1 MRPSPDNFHLQ
12 DLVLPA
18 RKLAKQQFTGVDI
31 QIDTIADQI
40 VAAGTQEFLGL
51 LDVATLPRYPYE
63 HAAGQ
68 PHKNGDYLCRCWP
81 HRECID
87 SVGHAEDSIESMAIV
102 IESAAVILKSG
113 ILVRPEFDRYGRT
126 NFVVNVRGQQ
136 ATIGSVEK
144 ALSAN
149 KTIINGSPYLVR
161 RTSGPARPPIN
172 SVNASQPAPLGQLNP
187 STTTGP
193 RLKAIFE
200 PDYQEALSKGTL
212 EALIYE
218 RLVA

>member
-1 MRPSPDNFHLQ
+1 
-12 DLVLPA
+12 
-18 RKLAKQQFTGVDI
+18 
-31 QIDTIADQI
+31 
-40 VAAGTQEFLGL
+40 
-51 LDVATLPRYPYE
+51 
-63 HAAGQ
+63 
-68 PHKNGDYLCRCWP
+68 
-81 HRECID
+81 
-87 SVGHAEDSIESMAIV
+87 MAIV

-136 ATIGSVEK
+136 ATIGIVDAADKNAAGVEK